1 MQQLNKTPITQQV
14 MLWATK
20 YPDQQIDVELMA
32 KELDKPEEEIRAVL
46 EKLHWVDVVRK
57 SGLISY
63 SGPNDPM
70 ICGVLWLCSTSAR
83 SKS

>member
-1 MQQLNKTPITQQV
+1 VQQLNKSPTTQQI

-57 SGLISY
+57 SNCL
-63 SGPNDPM
+63 
-70 ICGVLWLCSTSAR
+70 VL
-83 SKS
+83 